1 MKHSEDIREELLRVT
16 ASDRGMR
23 KLQKKWLHYLYCTCN
38 IIMVNKSRMMTLVGH
53 LEGMGEGRNKGTF
66 NREC

>member
-1 MKHSEDIREELLRVT
+1 MKHSEDIREQLPRVT

-23 KLQKKWLHYLYCTCN
+23 KLQNKWLYNLYCACN
-38 IIMVNKSRMMTLVGH
+38 AITVDKSRMMALVGH
-53 LEGMGEGRNKGTF
+53 VEGMGERRNKGTF